1 MKNELNSSVGSA
13 NSIDQ
18 ESIIY
23 HNANELNKLFTGTFV
38 HNTLIEHKND
48 ENDGNYFVLKPTFM
62 KYTIPGLKK
71 DDKDFKEYYIEK
83 LFISQLVLIR

>member
-13 NSIDQ
+13 NLIDK

-23 HNANELNKLFTGTFV
+23 HNANELNKLFTGTFD
-38 HNTLIEHKND
+38 HNTLIEHK
-48 ENDGNYFVLKPTFM
+48 NDGNYFVLKPTFM
-62 KYTIPGLKK
+62 KYTISGLKK